1 MLKLIARE
9 KYTTPLAATT
19 TTTIGAAGTSSTT
32 TTTPGRTYSIEK
44 PGASQ
49 GQTGDS
55 SSTSNL

>member
-9 KYTTPLAATT
+9 KYTTPLVAT